1 MKHLMRRERML
12 PELTQIFLLF
22 VYSILLILQV
32 EWVFRQNAVDTLRF
46 TYQHPV
52 QFWYQT
58 LFVFLITLLV
68 YYIFRQ
74 LSIAVA
80 MSGALL
86 VSLGIANYIKAS
98 TRSEPFLPWDLTVIK
113 DASEIADRSHVVIT
127 PQVVLSIVFVAV
139 CFVLLLIFHKRL
151 RPIRMRL
158 AVRVGTAALVA
169 GSLPVMMGCVFMNT
183 NFLEKHNITEIQW
196 NQIDN
201 YKENGVVFSF
211 LNNFSHRSVEAPS
224 NYSSQSVNA
233 AVSTIKKQATS
244 ASTQAKTAT
253 VQKPNIIYIQSE
265 ALCDLSLFQNIQ
277 FSEDIM
283 PTIHSLQQTAL
294 SGYALTPMFGGGTCN
309 SEMEVLTGFSY
320 SYLPTGSVPYEQYFK
335 TSTFSYASYLKNLG
349 YSTVAVHPFDPE
361 FWDRSRVFPNIGFD
375 SFISQNDFVNPERK
389 RDFISDMEAM
399 KMIVS
404 QYQQNKST
412 GKPFFNMTITMQNHY
427 AWGLDDYPESERVTL
442 TSAPGLTDYEK
453 GVITTYAT
461 GVRDADAALK
471 YLVDYFSSVSDPTI
485 VVFYG
490 DHLPALDQNTLKTG
504 GLIQGNSESAENV
517 RKLHS
522 TPYIIWSNY
531 ANLPH
536 QTANMSMY
544 QLSAYMTR
552 MFNLPRPLYFDY
564 LGEQY
569 QAYRGYATGVYID
582 GNGNATMKMPAG
594 AQDDWNKQWLF
605 EYDMLIGNQ
614 YGKALTQ

>member
-1 MKHLMRRERML
+1 MKQIGKRERMV
-12 PELTQIFLLF
+12 PELAQLLLLF
-22 VYSILLILQV
+22 AYSILLILQV
-32 EWVFRQNAVDTLRF
+32 EWIFRQNAVETFQF

-58 LFVFLITLLV
+58 LFVFLITLLI
-68 YYIFRQ
+68 YDIFRR

-80 MSGALL
+80 LSGALL
-86 VSLGIANYIKAS
+86 VALGIANYIKAS
-98 TRSEPFLPWDLTVIK
+98 TRSEPFLPWDLSVIK

-127 PQVVLSIVFVAV
+127 PQVVLSIVFVAA
-139 CFVLLLIFHKRL
+139 CFALLVGFRKRL
-151 RPIRMRL
+151 RPMRL
-158 AVRVGTAALVA
+158 KFAMRAGLAAAIA
-169 GSLPVMMGCVFMNT
+169 GCLPVMMGCVFMNG
-183 NFLEKHNITEIQW
+183 NFLEKHHITEIPW

-211 LNNFSHRSVEAPS
+211 LNNFSHRSVEKPA

-233 AVSTIKKQATS
+233 AVSSIRKQT
-244 ASTQAKTAT
+244 ASD
-253 VQKPNIIYIQSE
+253 QKPNIIFVQSE
-265 ALCDLSLFQNIQ
+265 AFCDLSLFQNVQ

-283 PTIHSLQQTAL
+283 PTIHSLQRTAL

-320 SYLPTGSVPYEQYFK
+320 SYLPNGSVPYEQYFK
-335 TSTFSYASYLKNLG
+335 KSTFSYAAYLKSLG
-349 YSTVAVHPFDPE
+349 YSTVAIHPFDPD
-361 FWDRSRVFPNIGFD
+361 FWDRDRVFPNIGFD
-375 SFISQNDFVNPERK
+375 SFISQDDFVNPERK
-389 RDFISDMEAM
+389 RDFISDMDAM

-404 QYQQNKST
+404 HYQQNKST

-427 AWGLDDYPESERVTL
+427 AWGVDDYPEDERVTL
-442 TSAPGLTDYEK
+442 TSASGLNDYEQ
-453 GVITTYAT
+453 GALTTYAT

-485 VVFYG
+485 IVFYG
-490 DHLPALDQNTLKTG
+490 DHLPALDQNTIKAG
-504 GLIQGNSESAENV
+504 GLIQGDSDSPENV

-522 TPYIIWSNY
+522 TPYIIWNNY
-531 ANLPH
+531 NGPSH

-544 QLSAYMTR
+544 QLSAYMTKT
-552 MFNLPRPLYFDY
+552 FDLPRPLYFDY
-564 LGEQY
+564 LNRQY
-569 QAYRGYATGVYID
+569 GTYHGYSTGVYID
-582 GNGNATMKMPAG
+582 GAGNSTMQRPAG
-594 AQDDWNKQWLF
+594 GKAYWDEQWLL